1 MDDMPELYLT
11 GSDAARWLGVTA
23 FQLRALAKALDIE
36 ACDGTVGG
44 TCRYRKPHLRELK
57 SCAGIM
63 RETGV
68 DSVASV
74 KVHRALQARAA
85 AKTSEASS

>member
-11 GSDAARWLGVTA
+11 SGDTCIWLGIPPYQVTALSDALG
-23 FQLRALAKALDIE
+23 FE
-36 ACDGTVGG
+36 ACGGRGTPR
-44 TCRYRKPHLRELK
+44 RYYKAQLRELK
-57 SCAGIM
+57 SCVGIM

-68 DSVASV
+68 NTASAV

-85 AKTSEASS
+85 AKSGEATA